1 MLDYKR
7 LMIDVGFVSRAFHTL
22 TVSFGPTPPPML
34 CVSFTSHISNYC
46 YSSSKSEKLFDLA
59 LVHGIRFWLLV

>member
-34 CVSFTSHISNYC
+34 CVSFTGHISN
-46 YSSSKSEKLFDLA
+46 
-59 LVHGIRFWLLV
+59 